1 MKEKLNEETDKIF
14 KQCIKEVEALLLK
27 EKPILERLI
36 SELLAKEE
44 LEYDEVEA
52 IFNEFGKTHIKSAW

>member
-1 MKEKLNEETDKIF
+1 MNQETQKIIQRCLKSVEE
-14 KQCIKEVEALLLK
+14 LLLK

-36 SELLAKEE
+36 KELLAKEE